1 MSDSA
6 TGAGL
11 MAAMIGVCGFLAHMR
26 PALSGDDERRL
37 REATATG
44 GAIGA
49 GLALLLIVLSALI
62 D

>member
-1 MSDSA
+1 VL
-6 TGAGL
+6 GL